1 MKCQMNYCCSP
12 QQPPLSETEAVLD
25 PLQGIYQRSPN
36 TDISTTD
43 GDIKRTGISTASTD
57 TIIENQEAQA
67 KLYAFGNAF
76 SWKYGFT
83 CVNKVVVI
91 SCEYSRVKFSK
102 SGLVAP
108 NEPRERAFFF
118 TLAADSGSILA
129 L

>member
-1 MKCQMNYCCSP
+1 MKCQMYYCCSP

-43 GDIKRTGISTASTD
+43 GDIKRTGIFTASTD

-76 SWKYGFT
+76 SYLAYCECLGRIVLKKCTKSDIQRLHWLKCMHKIRELESVST
-83 CVNKVVVI
+83 STPL
-91 SCEYSRVKFSK
+91 SC
-102 SGLVAP
+102 
-108 NEPRERAFFF
+108 
-118 TLAADSGSILA
+118 TL
-129 L
+129 